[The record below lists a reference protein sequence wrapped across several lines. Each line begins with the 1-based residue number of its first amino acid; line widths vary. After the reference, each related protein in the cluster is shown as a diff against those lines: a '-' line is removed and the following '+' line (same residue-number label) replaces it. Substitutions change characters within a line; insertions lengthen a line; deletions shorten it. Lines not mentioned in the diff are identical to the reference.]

1 MTRIINVDGK
11 DMRAVCSAMTPRE
24 YRAWFNKDLIMVMAN
39 YKKAYEKD
47 PESVDSRFLENL
59 AWIMFRAGGEDVGE
73 SVEEWLQTLSA
84 SAIYSIQAE
93 IMDLWQADQVTT
105 SVPKKK

>member
-24 YRAWFNKDLIMVMAN
+24 YRAWFSKDLIMVMAN

-93 IMDLWQADQVTT
+93 IMALWQADQVTT